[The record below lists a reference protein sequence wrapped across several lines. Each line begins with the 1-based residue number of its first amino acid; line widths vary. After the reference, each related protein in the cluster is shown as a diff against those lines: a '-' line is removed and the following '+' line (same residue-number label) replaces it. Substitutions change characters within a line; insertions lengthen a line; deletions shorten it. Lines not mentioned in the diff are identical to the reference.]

1 MWWMSIVGPVLLA
14 LIWLTTG
21 RRDPRR
27 DGEIELWRRTMGP
40 KRVVEKERAGYR
52 SGKQIGKPG
61 PGARLVSA
69 LPGPLQRAVDAAG
82 GGDAIGHYEL
92 VPKLAYLSAMAANLL
107 TGSDL
112 QAVTGKL
119 EDDAPAFI
127 VRPIPLIEGE
137 SAPNAGIEF
146 KKDPEFTA
154 LFQVEPVVATNATP
168 PRPGLKAAKTP
179 PPPPSEAEQAKKIRG
194 WLSRP
199 VRDALRDLPDAWLYV
214 QGRAMA
220 LVLYGS
226 TDAAKLDELVTVA
239 DVIFAEHGED
249 GGPSLFNDD
258 DDVDDVDDVNNDDDV
273 DDEDE
278 VEAAPPPKKSKPAAS
293 KPAAS
298 KPAAAK
304 R

>member
-14 LIWLTTG
+14 LIWLATG
-21 RRDPRR
+21 RRDRR
-27 DGEIELWRRTMGP
+27 REGEIDRWRRTMGP
-40 KRVVEKERAGYR
+40 SRVVEKERAGYR

-61 PGARLVSA
+61 PGAKIVSA
-69 LPGPLQRAVDAAG
+69 LPGPLQRVIDAAG
-82 GGDAIGHYEL
+82 GGDAVGHYEL

-127 VRPIPLIEGE
+127 VRPVPLIEVEG
-137 SAPNAGIEF
+137 AAGAGIEF

-154 LFQVEPVVATNATP
+154 LFQVEPVVATNAQP
-168 PRPGLKAAKTP
+168 PRPGSKEAKTP
-179 PPPPSEAEQAKKIRG
+179 PPPLSEAEQAKKIRS

-220 LVLYGS
+220 LVLYG
-226 TDAAKLDELVTVA
+226 TADAAKLDELVTVA

-249 GGPSLFNDD
+249 GGPSLFNDE
-258 DDVDDVDDVNNDDDV
+258 DDVDDVDDVNS
-273 DDEDE
+273 DDEDDEDDE
-278 VEAAPPPKKSKPAAS
+278 VEAAPPPPPKKKSKPAA
-293 KPAAS
+293 KPAS
-298 KPAAAK
+298 AK